1 MLSVNYSKTP
11 TMTLRRR
18 SRAVEN
24 LRLANL
30 QNYIITEDEPDLSP
44 CTTRPPNTRF
54 VPRRINEDTYEEIMA
69 SFHKFR
75 WERPKIDGIV
85 LCDYRRFVNAMVVPT
100 KEAIEPWVD
109 WVELHL
115 GWERHWILEN
125 PVATKKEV
133 VRRFEGDREED
144 AYVVTG
150 AAADREKGG
159 WPQDIETRKSLDE
172 VRRGAVSRMGFRD
185 DEESEMRSKSALGFR
200 ITEREISP
208 RAKTRLGFRRDEEAI
223 QQSSFPFGWRF
234 MKKKVPSRPTSAL
247 GFSEVKMLGR
257 QFSTLKKKALTNPW
271 QKRTNNA
278 QI

>member
-1 MLSVNYSKTP
+1 
-11 TMTLRRR
+11 
-18 SRAVEN
+18 
-24 LRLANL
+24 
-30 QNYIITEDEPDLSP
+30 
-44 CTTRPPNTRF
+44 
-54 VPRRINEDTYEEIMA
+54 
-69 SFHKFR
+69 
-75 WERPKIDGIV
+75 
-85 LCDYRRFVNAMVVPT
+85 MVVPT

-200 ITEREISP
+200 ITDREISP
-208 RAKTRLGFRRDEEAI
+208 RPKTRLGFRGDEEAI